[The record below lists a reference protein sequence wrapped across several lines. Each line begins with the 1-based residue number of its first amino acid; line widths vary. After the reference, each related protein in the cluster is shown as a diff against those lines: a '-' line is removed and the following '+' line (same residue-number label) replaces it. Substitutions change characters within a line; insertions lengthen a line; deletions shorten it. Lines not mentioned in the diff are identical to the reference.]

1 MAEQDLKCMSIVPVS
16 RLKRHEFDRTREA
29 KNTIH
34 VAPLETPPLIGN
46 LLTCRSTLSSLGKA
60 CVTTCSHI
68 FCVDCANRAFGTAL
82 VCPACETSLT
92 QQDDIVFVDLNP
104 SQEYRSSILSGLRP
118 EVIMEICTRAISF
131 WTYQTSQ
138 EAKYQELAQKT
149 LEDKLGQLE
158 RQLLRTTRE
167 VNVELNGFRDT
178 VTTLQKDIEQ
188 EKRKAADL
196 TDQLDE
202 KSRQLSKLQTMYDRQ
217 KRRPLFPETAVSQHG
232 AGGGRSLFS
241 DDHVVQ
247 IPGGATGAPGIRGD
261 PYQLY
266 QKMDTDATPRPFVK
280 QAVDV
285 QSAMPSLYTSDPVAF
300 AYDPPSV
307 HQTPAGPSGRAALSS
322 STADGRVNNVL
333 FTCGS
338 IGQKTMGGSSGV
350 AYVGVGRPL
359 EFSQQQQQPTLSQGQ
374 GQGQHAFLPP
384 GSRGGCTQHF
394 GSFGQV

>member
-1 MAEQDLKCMSIVPVS
+1 MAEQDLKC
-16 RLKRHEFDRTREA
+16 
-29 KNTIH
+29 
-34 VAPLETPPLIGN
+34 N
-46 LLTCRSTLSSLGKA
+46 LLTCRSMLSSLGKA

-68 FCVDCANRAFGTAL
+68 FCVGCANKAFGTAL

-92 QQDDIVFVDLNP
+92 QQDDVVFVDLNP

-138 EAKYQELAQKT
+138 EAKYQEMSQKT

-158 RQLLRTTRE
+158 RQLQRMTRE

-178 VTTLQKDIEQ
+178 VSALQKDIEQ

-217 KRRPLFPETAVSQHG
+217 KRRPLFPDAASQQG
-232 AGGGRSLFS
+232 SGRSIFSEDPVTLTTAGGTTGT
-241 DDHVVQ
+241 
-247 IPGGATGAPGIRGD
+247 GGALGIRGD

-266 QKMDTDATPRPFVK
+266 QRMDTDATPRPFVK

-285 QSAMPSLYTSDPVAF
+285 QSSMPSLYTSDSVAF
-300 AYDPPSV
+300 AYDPPSA
-307 HQTPAGPSGRAALSS
+307 HLTPVGPGGHSS
-322 STADGRVNNVL
+322 LTADGRVNAVL
-333 FTCGS
+333 FTHGS
-338 IGQKTMGGSSGV
+338 ISQRIGGGV
-350 AYVGVGRPL
+350 LPLGAGRPVD
-359 EFSQQQQQPTLSQGQ
+359 FSQQQHPMFSQGQ
-374 GQGQHAFLPP
+374 GQGPQVPPPTP
-384 GSRGGCTQHF
+384 GSRGGFPHH